1 MFAAI
6 PRRQRRMLLGAA
18 GAVVLAGIAHG
29 TGVGPIP
36 RFVVAGAALA
46 AVAWVIGEA
55 TEQLGHHLGP
65 AVTGILQSAIGN
77 VPELFVSLF
86 ALQAS
91 LVTVVQTALIGS
103 ILGNALLV
111 LGLAFLVGGARHGVL
126 HFESRPPR
134 MIATLLTL
142 AVAALVLPTMAHQ
155 LYLPAAAHPQ
165 ALALVCAAVLLLVA
179 AVSFRAMLS
188 QGERVVP
195 ERAESDAPVWPLR
208 LAVGVLLGAGVA
220 TVFVS
225 DWFVDALEPAIPAL
239 GISEAFAGL
248 VLVAAAGNAVSK
260 FVGIQLAARGQ
271 ADLAVSIVL
280 NSALQ
285 VAIVLIPVVIGISF
299 FLGGAPFTLAIPPI
313 LAIAL
318 GLSVLIV
325 TVVCV
330 DGEADMVDGAALTG
344 LYAIIAAIFWWG

>member
-1 MFAAI
+1 MLAAI
-6 PRRQRRMLLGAA
+6 PGRQRWILLASTAAVVMAGVAQAA
-18 GAVVLAGIAHG
+18 GA
-29 TGVGPIP
+29 GVIP
-36 RFVVAGAALA
+36 RFAAAALA
-46 AVAWVIGEA
+46 LVAVAYLIGEA

-65 AVTGILQSAIGN
+65 ALTGVVQAAVGN

-86 ALQAS
+86 ALQAG

-126 HFESRPPR
+126 RFEKRTPR

-142 AVAALVLPTMAHQ
+142 AVAALVLPTMADA
-155 LYLPAAAHPQ
+155 LYLPAAAHDE
-165 ALALVCAAVLLLVA
+165 ALALVCAFVLLLVA
-179 AVSFRAMLS
+179 GVSFRVMLR
-188 QGERVVP
+188 QGERVV
-195 ERAESDAPVWPLR
+195 ADDGASLAAVWPLR
-208 LAVGVLLGAGVA
+208 LAVAILALSGIA

-225 DWFVDALEPAIPAL
+225 DWFVDALAPAIPAL

-248 VLVAAAGNAVSK
+248 VLVSAASNAVSK
-260 FVGIQLAARGQ
+260 VVGVQLAARGRT
-271 ADLAVSIVL
+271 DLAVSVVL

-285 VAIVLIPVVIGISF
+285 VAIVLIPLVIGISF
-299 FLGGAPFTLAIPPI
+299 LLGGAPFTLAIPPI

-325 TVVCV
+325 SLVCV
-330 DGEADMVDGAALTG
+330 DGEADMADGAALVG